1 MSFKCLGR
9 LILRNRKVDL
19 DMSKPKIVVLGAGYA
34 GLKTM
39 KDLTKSLAPEEADLV
54 LVNKHNYHY
63 ETTWLHEV
71 AAGTI
76 NPNQARFMISD
87 VLSPNRVR
95 LIYDEVVEVQKDDQR
110 VILENGEITYDY
122 LVIAL
127 GFESNTFG
135 IKGMEENAFAIVD
148 IDSSREIREHIEL
161 QFAKYNSDEN
171 RKDSDLT
178 ILIGGAGFTGIEL
191 LGELVE
197 KVPKLCKKYDIDRH
211 KVRII
216 NVEAMPSILPMFDE
230 ELVSYATK
238 SLEDRGVEFK
248 LGTAIKECTEA
259 GFVVGDNEELIEAGT
274 VVWTGGVTG
283 SSVLE
288 KSGFE
293 ITKGKVT
300 VDGDLRAPGHENIFV
315 LGDCAWVMDE
325 AAGRPFPP
333 TAQAAMQHASTCA
346 NNIKALIHD
355 EPLEKFNFDDKGTV
369 ASLGMTD
376 GIGAVLSGTELKG
389 KSAAAMKK
397 VVDNRSVFLL
407 GGPKMVLK
415 KGKFRPF

>member
-1 MSFKCLGR
+1 
-9 LILRNRKVDL
+9 
-19 DMSKPKIVVLGAGYA
+19 MSKPKIVVLGAGYA
-34 GLKTM
+34 GLKTTRE
-39 KDLTKSLAPEEADLV
+39 LVKSLSPEEADLV

-87 VLSPNRVR
+87 VVNPNRVR
-95 LIYDEVVEVQKDDQR
+95 LIYDAVVEVNKDDQR

-148 IDSSREIREHIEL
+148 IDSSRQIREHIEL
-161 QFAKYNSDEN
+161 QFAKYNTDDNAKE
-171 RKDSDLT
+171 SDLT

-197 KVPKLCKKYDIDRH
+197 RVPKLCKKYDVDRH
-211 KVRII
+211 KVKII
-216 NVEAMPSILPMFDE
+216 NVEAMPSILPMFDK

-248 LGTAIKECTEA
+248 LGTAIKECTED
-259 GFVVGDNEELIEAGT
+259 GFIVGDDEELIEAGT

-283 SSVLE
+283 SSILTA
-288 KSGFE
+288 SGFE
-293 ITKGKVT
+293 LTRGKVT
-300 VDGDLRAPGHENIFV
+300 VDGDLRAPGFENIFI

-325 AAGRPFPP
+325 EAGRPFPP
-333 TAQAAMQHASTCA
+333 TAQAAMQHANTCA
-346 NNIKALIHD
+346 RNMTALLRN
-355 EPLEKFNFDDKGTV
+355 EPLETFIFDDKGTV
-369 ASLGMTD
+369 ASLGVTD
-376 GIGAVLSGTELKG
+376 GIGTVFSGTELKG
-389 KSAAAMKK
+389 KAAAAMKK
-397 VVDNRSVFLL
+397 VVDNRSILLL
-407 GGPKMVLK
+407 GGPKMLLK
-415 KGKFRPF
+415 KGKYRPF